1 MTKFRINTCTFR
13 EITEYT
19 VHSYL
24 MMPNCSFIFMYAA
37 VFCKESWIKSSD
49 PLIKWRVQLSCGN
62 FATLSTFLLG
72 PAFIMF
78 SFHHLQATWN
88 KGSWSKTP
96 KSCART
102 TLIPNM
108 SYSMCSAYCL
118 QVILCQKHSF
128 LHQLTQHMTT
138 AVTQWLQKCWIVFNP
153 TYFLVFGLTF
163 QYSRVINRAVKFSSV
178 LAWIICHSKFI
189 VKAAIAHERSKAQ

>member
-1 MTKFRINTCTFR
+1 MTKFRINPCTFR

-19 VHSYL
+19 VHTYL

-96 KSCART
+96 KSYART

-128 LHQLTQHMTT
+128 LCQLTQHMTMI
-138 AVTQWLQKCWIVFNP
+138 WNNG
-153 TYFLVFGLTF
+153 FLWVYWF
-163 QYSRVINRAVKFSSV
+163 
-178 LAWIICHSKFI
+178 LAKNF
-189 VKAAIAHERSKAQ
+189 AF

>member
-1 MTKFRINTCTFR
+1 MGSNKFLTCLECVTFSFG
-13 EITEYT
+13 
-19 VHSYL
+19 HSGPDSSNVSVWSL
-24 MMPNCSFIFMYAA
+24 PRMICS
-37 VFCKESWIKSSD
+37 D
-49 PLIKWRVQLSCGN
+49 LLSNCGN

-102 TLIPNM
+102 TSIPNM

-118 QVILCQKHSF
+118 QVIVCQKHSF
-128 LHQLTQHMTT
+128 LHQSTQNTT
-138 AVTQWLQKCWIVFNP
+138 KDCSLN
-153 TYFLVFGLTF
+153 Y
-163 QYSRVINRAVKFSSV
+163 KFV
-178 LAWIICHSKFI
+178 QENLGKY
-189 VKAAIAHERSKAQ
+189 R